1 MDEIRSLPSIA
12 EAEVTVELLQYDE
25 TSWTGA
31 RAQQDKIF
39 PAWMLPE
46 DHPLVKGVAG
56 AVAEI
61 TGHAPRISRWG
72 FSTNGVATMG
82 RHGIPSVGFAPG
94 MEELAHTT
102 EEWVAVSDLI
112 TATAVYSLLP
122 ETLAP
127 LARDLKGG

>member
-1 MDEIRSLPSIA
+1 M
-12 EAEVTVELLQYDE
+12 
-25 TSWTGA
+25 
-31 RAQQDKIF
+31 
-39 PAWMLPE
+39 
-46 DHPLVKGVAG
+46 KGVAG
-56 AVAEI
+56 AVTEV

-94 MEELAHTT
+94 REELAHTT
-102 EEWVAVSDLI
+102 EEWVAVSDLV

-127 LARDLKGG
+127 LARDLRGG